1 MPGDYLISI
10 AGSQPEPGAPAAKL
24 HIEGTVA
31 LPR

>member
-1 MPGDYLISI
+1 MPGNYTISI
-10 AGSQPEPGAPAAKL
+10 AGAQPQPGTLAAKL